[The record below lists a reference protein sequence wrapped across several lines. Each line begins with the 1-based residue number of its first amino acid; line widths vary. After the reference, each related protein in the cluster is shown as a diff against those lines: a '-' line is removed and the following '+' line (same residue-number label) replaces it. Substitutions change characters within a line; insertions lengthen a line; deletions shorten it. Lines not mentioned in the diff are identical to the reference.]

1 MTKREREREHEKSG
15 QLFVS
20 MVRSMLKIE
29 PSCPRDAYTR
39 VYTRVYMCA
48 IRTMDPLKNH
58 YGQAISAWH
67 FFYPEST
74 GKQLFS

>member
-29 PSCPRDAYTR
+29 SSYRRDAYIRVRTR
-39 VYTRVYMCA
+39 VYVYDPYDGPIKKPLRTGNFRVA
-48 IRTMDPLKNH
+48 FLLSRIN
-58 YGQAISAWH
+58 W
-67 FFYPEST
+67 
-74 GKQLFS
+74 